1 MGWCGH
7 QEGNLI
13 KGLEGLVTVFESPTD
28 DQLHSLYA
36 NCSFLV
42 LPSFHE
48 GFGLPII
55 EAMNYGKPIVTSQI
69 SAMPEVVGSAGLLV
83 DPHSWQSIAHA
94 MQTLIEDPTTYKRLK
109 ENAGIEV
116 RRFNWQVTSRNHLN
130 IFYDT
135 VATSAVKQSK
145 AD

>member
-1 MGWCGH
+1 MVSRLSH
-7 QEGNLI
+7 L
-13 KGLEGLVTVFESPTD
+13 K
-28 DQLHSLYA
+28 
-36 NCSFLV
+36 FLQC
-42 LPSFHE
+42 
-48 GFGLPII
+48 
-55 EAMNYGKPIVTSQI
+55 QI
-69 SAMPEVVGSAGLLV
+69 VGSAGLLV